1 MAGSIFVIMFPSQT
15 DSNECTE
22 GDLRL
27 NGTDSDSEGRV
38 EVCINGK
45 FGALCD
51 DNWDDKE
58 ATVVCRQ
65 LGYETDGK

>member
-1 MAGSIFVIMFPSQT
+1 MFTSQT
-15 DSNECTE
+15 DSDECTE

-27 NGTDSDSEGRV
+27 NSTYSDYEGRV